1 MTQEPTGHQDTAP
14 VDAAHQAPAA
24 APESAAHD
32 APAQDAHGAPA
43 AAADHGEAHAGAA
56 HGDAGHDAAAHG
68 GGGGH
73 AESPLT
79 HVVQHPLVQV
89 PADLGFLTPEG
100 KITVFSD
107 QISMLALAGI
117 LLLALVP
124 TIVKRRRKA
133 AGVEGLVPTGGLNVI
148 EFLCAYVRDDM
159 ARPVLGEH
167 TDRFIKYIWSL
178 FFFLLTVNLLGLIP
192 IPAVSSL
199 FGTHL
204 GGTAT
209 GNIWLTATLAVI
221 TLGMMVINGLRY
233 GGKHYIAHFCPGP
246 LVMAPLL
253 VPVEIIGLIA
263 KVFALAVRLFANMIA
278 GHIMLAVLLSFIMM
292 AGASSAGMG
301 YGIGAIVVVSSVAIN
316 LLELFVAFLQA
327 FIFTFLSVLFIGMS
341 VNVHHEEHGDEHGH
355 HEAAAH

>member
-1 MTQEPTGHQDTAP
+1 MTQEPTGHQDTALGNG
-14 VDAAHQAPAA
+14 AHEAP
-24 APESAAHD
+24 AAHD
-32 APAQDAHGAPA
+32 APAPDAHGAPA
-43 AAADHGEAHAGAA
+43 AHEAEAG
-56 HGDAGHDAAAHG
+56 HGDAHAAAAHG
-68 GGGGH
+68 QYGHEAAAAHGGGGH

-124 TIVKRRRKA
+124 MLVKRRKA
-133 AGVEGLVPTGGLNVI
+133 AGVEGMVPTGGLNVI

-178 FFFLLTVNLLGLIP
+178 FFFLLTVNMLGLIP
-192 IPAVSSL
+192 IPAVSAL

-253 VPVEIIGLIA
+253 VPVEIIGLVA

>member
-14 VDAAHQAPAA
+14 EGATHG
-24 APESAAHD
+24 EAAHD

-43 AAADHGEAHAGAA
+43 ALENAVHGEAHEGAA
-56 HGDAGHDAAAHG
+56 HSEAGHDAAAAH

-124 TIVKRRRKA
+124 MLVKRRRKA
-133 AGVEGLVPTGGLNVI
+133 GVEGMVPTGGLNVI

-159 ARPVLGEH
+159 ARPVLGQH

-192 IPAVSSL
+192 IPAVSAL

-209 GNIWLTATLAVI
+209 GNIWLTATLAVV